1 MLKRFQSAISQ
12 VSGQAGAAAL
22 DLVFPAVC
30 RLCDVGVGRTSD
42 FCQRCETALRSSERM
57 MESAC
62 PRCGRPSQSVVT
74 GQLVA
79 TGQSDSI
86 GQSLAE
92 SATAE
97 DQDGPSVSACQR
109 CKKQAFEFDR
119 IVPLWAYLNLVRD
132 AIVTAK
138 YSHQS
143 PLGDALG
150 RRLAERVLAEHVPAQ
165 RIREDRAEDRPDVV
179 TFVPS
184 HFTRQLSRGGNGNLT
199 IATAVATG
207 IGRPCRQ
214 LLRITRQIEKQAWLN
229 ESERAKNVRGA
240 FAPKK
245 SYAFPSRSR
254 GISGQQIAGRHILVV
269 DDVLTTGATA
279 NEVARVLKDAG
290 ASRVTVAV
298 VARAVS

>member
-1 MLKRFQSAISQ
+1 MIGA
-12 VSGQAGAAAL
+12 SGW
-22 DLVFPAVC
+22 V
-30 RLCDVGVGRTSD
+30 
-42 FCQRCETALRSSERM
+42 
-57 MESAC
+57 
-62 PRCGRPSQSVVT
+62 
-74 GQLVA
+74 
-79 TGQSDSI
+79 
-86 GQSLAE
+86 
-92 SATAE
+92 
-97 DQDGPSVSACQR
+97 
-109 CKKQAFEFDR
+109 
-119 IVPLWAYLNLVRD
+119 
-132 AIVTAK
+132 
-138 YSHQS
+138 
-143 PLGDALG
+143 
-150 RRLAERVLAEHVPAQ
+150 
-165 RIREDRAEDRPDVV
+165 
-179 TFVPS
+179 
-184 HFTRQLSRGGNGNLT
+184 T